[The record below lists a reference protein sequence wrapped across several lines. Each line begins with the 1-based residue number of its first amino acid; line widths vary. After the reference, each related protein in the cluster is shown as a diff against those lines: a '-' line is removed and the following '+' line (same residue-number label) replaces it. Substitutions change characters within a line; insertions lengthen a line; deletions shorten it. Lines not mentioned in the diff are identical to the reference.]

1 MSDNRKASELLS
13 LATDY
18 ALHSMIANLGI
29 LKEFP
34 IGGSPERFDLFER
47 MIDTLMDNPYIMT
60 AIRMKQNPSE
70 YE

>member
-1 MSDNRKASELLS
+1 MNDNRKASELLS

-34 IGGSPERFDLFER
+34 IGGSPERLDLFEQ
-47 MIDTLMDNPYIMT
+47 MIDTLLDNEYIVT
-60 AIRMKQNPSE
+60 AIRMKQNPQD
-70 YE
+70 Y